1 MDRSHQGGYQQ
12 SEGKNSMSELEKQIA
27 NRAAENA
34 DLDGAQDLIDAHI
47 DEVTGG
53 AFSLHIQYT
62 DPPVPPV
69 GPIRRY

>member
-1 MDRSHQGGYQQ
+1 MAINNQK
-12 SEGKNSMSELEKQIA
+12 GKTQCPNLKNKSQIA
-27 NRAAENA
+27 PRRMRIWMA
-34 DLDGAQDLIDAHI
+34 LQDLIDAHI